1 MLAHGEDDTALYKHY
16 PARLFRPLMRRHANT
31 PSLGQIAAAAAVS
44 RAAVSMALR
53 NHPRIP
59 AATRAR
65 IHKIANELG
74 WRPNPLLAEA
84 MSAIRAGQPPADRIT
99 LAWITTHPTSLA
111 WKQEPFF
118 ARCHAG
124 AEARANAAGY
134 RLEHFWLGDAG
145 GSARRLGDILLA
157 RGITGALIAPRPH
170 PGTLELPWHD
180 ITAATIAYTLVEPRL
195 HRATDNHCASA
206 RVAVAHL
213 RAGGRRRIG
222 LAIGANYD
230 RRVQGLWS
238 AGYLWQ
244 THEEGIADSALLHR
258 PPELEARAFI
268 GWLDATRP
276 DAVIATDL
284 HVLEW
289 LRASGRRVPADV
301 AFATL
306 DLPTADGSLAGI
318 YQDATGIGACAI
330 DVLAGQLLRHER
342 GLPEKPR
349 TVIVD
354 ARWVDGTTAPN
365 APRREI
371 LLGEAGH
378 QISDPQPDLVGARPI
393 PFD

>member
-1 MLAHGEDDTALYKHY
+1 
-16 PARLFRPLMRRHANT
+16 MRSHSNT
-31 PSLGQIAAAAAVS
+31 PSLGQIAEAAQVS

-59 AATRAR
+59 PATRQR
-65 IHKIANELG
+65 IQKIATELG

-84 MSAIRAGQPPADRIT
+84 MSAIRAGQPPADRVT
-99 LAWITTHPTSLA
+99 LAWVTTHPTRLGWRES
-111 WKQEPFF
+111 PFF
-118 ARCHAG
+118 RRCHAG

-145 GSARRLGDILLA
+145 GRGHRLGDILFA
-157 RGITGALIAPRPH
+157 RGITGVLIAPMPE
-170 PGTLELPWHD
+170 PGTIDLPWHQ
-180 ITAATIAYTLVEPRL
+180 ITAATVAYTLVEPRL
-195 HRATDNHCASA
+195 HRATDNHCSSA

-222 LAIGANYD
+222 LALSANYD

-244 THEEGIADSALLHR
+244 AHEEGFADPALLHR
-258 PPELEARAFI
+258 PAELDEATFGR
-268 GWLDATRP
+268 WLTSAQP
-276 DAVIATDL
+276 DAIISTDDRVIK
-284 HVLEW
+284 W
-289 LRASGRRVPADV
+289 LKNAGRRVPDDV
-301 AFATL
+301 AFASL
-306 DLPTADGSLAGI
+306 DVTADDGSMAGI
-318 YQDATGIGACAI
+318 FQDATGIGACAI

-354 ARWVDGTTAPN
+354 ARWVDGATAPK

-378 QISDPQPDLVGARPI
+378 QTSGNSSKLVAASPVS
-393 PFD
+393 FD